1 MGITLINGIAIT
13 ASLAT
18 TATTASLVTVISDGS
33 TSAPCPILFVQNSG
47 SVDARVNPNITY
59 GVLAN
64 RLNVTNISS
73 SGTIIAASFTGSLLG
88 TASFAVSSSRAIS
101 SSYAIFANA
110 AFSSSF
116 VTIEAIGTN
125 ALHYPTFVDT
135 LSSPQFQKIYNDTGL
150 TYNPST
156 NELRANLLNIQ
167 NSGSNSSTADANLTI
182 DASLTQSMYWV
193 ASFTATRSLVV
204 NNLTQGRS
212 VRVYIRNTN
221 ATQRQII
228 FSGSTTTSGHGLT
241 NMAVNA
247 GAASV
252 TTQNIVANNGT
263 MIATMENMG
272 GFIVGGLM

>member
-1 MGITLINGIAIT
+1 MGITNINGIAIT

-18 TATTASLVTVISDGS
+18 TATTASKITVIGDGS
-33 TSAPCPILFVQNSG
+33 TSAPVPILFVQNSG
-47 SVDARVNPNITY
+47 SVDARINSNLNY
-59 GVLAN
+59 GILSN
-64 RLNVTNISS
+64 RLFVPNISS
-73 SGTIIAASFTGSLLG
+73 SGEIRAVSFTGSLLG

-101 SSYAIFANA
+101 SSAAIIADSASKVN
-110 AFSSSF
+110 
-116 VTIEAIGTN
+116 IEATGTN
-125 ALHYPTFVDT
+125 ALHYPTFVTT
-135 LSSPQFQKIYNDTGL
+135 LSSPQFQQICNDQGL

-156 NELRANLLNIQ
+156 NELRANLFNIQ
-167 NSGSNSSTADANLTI
+167 TSGSNSSTSDANLTI

-204 NNLTQGRS
+204 NNLTQGRQ

-252 TTQNIVANNGT
+252 TTQNIAANNGT
-263 MIATMENMG
+263 MLATMENMG
-272 GFIVGGLM
+272 GFIIGGLM

>member
-1 MGITLINGIAIT
+1 MGITNINGIAIT
-13 ASLAT
+13 ASLASTASVAVSASTRLTT
-18 TATTASLVTVISDGS
+18 TAATHFPV
-33 TSAPCPILFVQNSG
+33 F
-47 SVDARVNPNITY
+47 VDAN
-59 GVLAN
+59 
-64 RLNVTNISS
+64 NVTAAPELL
-73 SGTIIAASFTGSLLG
+73 GTVGGYNFNPSTIRLELTGSLFATTITGSLLG
-88 TASFAVSSSRAIS
+88 TASRAVSSSD
-101 SSYAIFANA
+101 AIFSNSASKVN
-110 AFSSSF
+110 
-116 VTIEAIGTN
+116 IEAIGTN
-125 ALHYPTFVDT
+125 ALHYPTFVNT
-135 LSSPQFQKIYNDTGL
+135 LSSPQWQQIYNDSGL

-228 FSGSTTTSGHGLT
+228 FSGSTTTSSHGLT

-263 MIATMENMG
+263 MLATMENMG
-272 GFIVGGLM
+272 GFIIGGLM

>member
-1 MGITLINGIAIT
+1 MGITNINGIAIT
-13 ASLAT
+13 ASLAS
-18 TATTASLVTVISDGS
+18 TATTALSASTGLVTTNAVHF
-33 TSAPCPILFVQNSG
+33 PIF
-47 SVDARVNPNITY
+47 VDANNMSPASEKLGTVAGYNFNPGTTRLELTGSLFATTIT
-59 GVLAN
+59 GSITGSL
-64 RLNVTNISS
+64 
-73 SGTIIAASFTGSLLG
+73 TGSLLG
-88 TASFAVSSSRAIS
+88 TASRAVSSSD
-101 SSYAIFANA
+101 AIFSNSASKVN
-110 AFSSSF
+110 
-116 VTIEAIGTN
+116 IEAIGTN
-125 ALHYPTFVDT
+125 ALYYPTFVTT
-135 LSSPQFQKIYNDTGL
+135 LGSPQFQQIYNDSGL

-156 NELRANLLNIQ
+156 NELRANLFNIQ
-167 NSGSNSSTADANLTI
+167 TSGSNSSTADANLTI

-204 NNLTQGRS
+204 NNLTQGRQ

-263 MIATMENMG
+263 MLATMENMG

>member
-13 ASLAT
+13 SSLASTASVAVSASTRLTT
-18 TATTASLVTVISDGS
+18 TAATHFPV
-33 TSAPCPILFVQNSG
+33 F
-47 SVDARVNPNITY
+47 VDANNVSLTPELLGTVGGYNFNPSTI
-59 GVLAN
+59 
-64 RLNVTNISS
+64 RLELTGSLFAT
-73 SGTIIAASFTGSLLG
+73 TITGSLLG
-88 TASFAVSSSRAIS
+88 TASNAVTSSHAIT
-101 SSYAIFANA
+101 ANSA
-110 AFSSSF
+110 ST
-116 VTIEAIGTN
+116 VYIEAGGTD
-125 ALHYPTFVDT
+125 ALWYPTFVST
-135 LSSPQFQKIYNDTGL
+135 LSSPRWQQIYNDTQL
-150 TYNPST
+150 TYNPVT
-156 NELRANLLNIQ
+156 NELRANLFNLQ
-167 NSGSNSSTADANLTI
+167 TGGSNSSTADANLTI

>member
-18 TATTASLVTVISDGS
+18 TATTASLVTVTSDGS
-33 TSAPCPILFVQNSG
+33 TSPPAPVLFVQNSG
-47 SVDARVNPNITY
+47 SVNARANSTFY
-59 GVLAN
+59 FLVLSQ
-64 RLNVTNISS
+64 RLHVPNISS
-73 SGTIIAASFTGSLLG
+73 SAIIAASFTGSLLG
-88 TASFAVSSSRAIS
+88 TASFAVSSSWAI
-101 SSYAIFANA
+101 NA
-110 AFSSSF
+110 QSASK
-116 VTIEAIGTN
+116 VNIESIGTN
-125 ALHYPTFVDT
+125 ALYYPTFVNT
-135 LSSPQFQKIYNDTGL
+135 LSSPQWQQIYNDSGL

-167 NSGSNSSTADANLTI
+167 NSGSNSSTSDANLTI